1 MLSMTLFLILT
12 TVLTPPLASS
22 NPSPSPMNCP
32 SLSSPVLM
40 NSLISFSTLASRSSS
55 GVTCSPGLTVGLV
68 PGFTGFEPGCVPEF
82 SPGFVPG
89 FVPGFTPGF
98 SPGFTSGLD
107 GFTTGFDGSTAGFE
121 GFTAGAVLV
130 PFLATREVAAW
141 F

>member
-40 NSLISFSTLASRSSS
+40 NSPISFSTLASKSSS

-68 PGFTGFEPGCVPEF
+68 PGFTGFEPGFTPEF
-82 SPGFVPG
+82 PPGV
-89 FVPGFTPGF
+89 VPGF

-107 GFTTGFDGSTAGFE
+107 GFTTGFAGSTAGFE

-130 PFLATREVAAW
+130 PFLTTREVAV
-141 F
+141 

>member
-68 PGFTGFEPGCVPEF
+68 PGFNGFEPGFMPEF
-82 SPGFVPG
+82 PPGV
-89 FVPGFTPGF
+89 VPGF

-130 PFLATREVAAW
+130 PFLTTREVAV
-141 F
+141 

>member
-68 PGFTGFEPGCVPEF
+68 PGFTGFEPGF
-82 SPGFVPG
+82 TPGFPPG
-89 FVPGFTPGF
+89 VVPGFTPGF

-130 PFLATREVAAW
+130 PFLTTREVAV
-141 F
+141 